1 MSAEQEVRAL
11 LDERVAAVTAK
22 DPAPLLARMAD
33 ELDSFG
39 VTPPHRVRGRDA
51 MAAGLQAWFAGYASD
66 IGYAVHELEV
76 RADGDLAVATF
87 VYAVS
92 GTLHSGDEVD
102 MWVRATAVLQR
113 RAGRWLV
120 VHQHESVPWDPMT
133 DQGVMRPGSA

>member
-51 MAAGLQAWFAGYASD
+51 MAAGLQAWFAGYASN

-92 GTLHSGDEVD
+92 GTLRSGDEVD
-102 MWVRATAVLQR
+102 MWVRATLCCIR
-113 RAGRWLV
+113 RDGRWV
-120 VHQHESVPWDPMT
+120 VTHDHESVPWDPHT
-133 DQGVMRPGSA
+133 GQGILTQ